1 MSCESTQRICT
12 SSNLQL
18 NLTKPAMRIVVPSVQ
33 DRRLHKVARKNIKI
47 NVSPCQPL
55 VLRKQSATGRL
66 PLAPIM
72 ENDPVL
78 QEDHREQTNECTDFS
93 PEYTFEGSYRLPKKQ
108 LTNQQSFDHMPSLC
122 GLKRSREQ
130 RRIHEESADDNI
142 LDLPMQTLSLKRS
155 KQTVS
160 NSRDN
165 SSPMLKN
172 FNVLQLQHNSSEC
185 TVNGDS
191 LSQLAVQHNSSNA
204 SQRLNNFNDVV
215 SSFMSRV

>member
-1 MSCESTQRICT
+1 MSYQDLGNVIALPLKKVWSQAPKKNAELKTPILSQKTSRQLVCHSQMSCESTQRICT

-108 LTNQQSFDHMPSLC
+108 PTNQQSLDNMPSLC
-122 GLKRSREQ
+122 GLKRSRE
-130 RRIHEESADDNI
+130 
-142 LDLPMQTLSLKRS
+142 
-155 KQTVS
+155 
-160 NSRDN
+160 
-165 SSPMLKN
+165 
-172 FNVLQLQHNSSEC
+172 
-185 TVNGDS
+185 
-191 LSQLAVQHNSSNA
+191 
-204 SQRLNNFNDVV
+204 
-215 SSFMSRV
+215 